1 MCLLL
6 AAMNRF
12 HSFRSGMSLIE
23 LVMFM
28 AFFAVCAG
36 ILINVLMS
44 TNEQRVRQQMIA
56 GVEQEGIQIM
66 QMLTRRVRRAERIAY
81 PPRGETGSVLSIQ
94 VAEQAQDPTIIAL
107 ETGAIRVAEKDTV
120 RNLSS
125 EGLTIT
131 GLEFQ
136 NTSATSSS
144 HSVRIIFMASKST
157 GLPTGGTY
165 ERKMQSLVTLF
176 PDDDLAGN
184 PCACSSP
191 TCVSEVFNWGY
202 CEDESCIDAGNELPC
217 Y

>member
-1 MCLLL
+1 
-6 AAMNRF
+6 MNRF

-56 GVEQEGIQIM
+56 GVEQEGMQIM
-66 QMLTRRVRRAERIAY
+66 QMLTRRVRRAERITY

-94 VAEQAQDPTIIAL
+94 VALQPQDPTVIAL
-107 ETGAIRVAEKDTV
+107 ETGAIRVAEKNTV
-120 RNLSS
+120 RSLSS

-131 GLEFQ
+131 DLEFQ
-136 NTSATSSS
+136 NTSATSGN
-144 HSVRIIFMASKST
+144 HSVRILFTASKST

-165 ERKMQSLVTLF
+165 ERRMQSMVTLF

-184 PCACSSP
+184 ACACSSP
-191 TCVSEVFNWGY
+191 TCVDGVFSWGY
-202 CEDESCIDAGNELPC
+202 CEEESCTDSDNEFPC
-217 Y
+217 G